1 MRKVYL
7 ALVILALIHQISAQ
21 TQTAAPNPAAR
32 SQLIGQVTSVDAAA
46 RRIVLQDDH
55 GATVTV
61 SAAEATPVLR
71 IPPGETDIK
80 KAARIAFTDIG
91 SGDRILAV
99 GAKSD
104 DGKELQARTL
114 VIMSKADIAQK
125 QQREQQDWQ
134 TRGTAGT
141 VLAIDAGGKTLTVK
155 AGQKTLTV
163 QTADQTEY
171 RRYAPDS
178 VKFSDSV
185 ASSFAEINSGDQ
197 VRVLGNKSGDGLSV
211 KAEQMIS
218 GSFRQI
224 AATIN
229 SIHAE
234 TGEIKVTD
242 LAGKKPVTISVNT
255 SSVLKKLSPALAARL
270 SQRFQ
275 GSAAAGAAASP
286 ASPVPPSGGGRS
298 PDLGQL
304 LDRLPAVAL
313 ADLKPGD
320 AIMVSGSSGSDAGHL
335 TAITLLAGVEP
346 LLTASP
352 NATRDIMAGWNFGG
366 ESGPE

>member
-7 ALVILALIHQISAQ
+7 ALVILAFLHQISAQ
-21 TQTAAPNPAAR
+21 TQPAAPNAAAR
-32 SQLIGQVTSVDAAA
+32 SQIIGQVTLLDAPA
-46 RRIVLQDDH
+46 RHIVLQDDH
-55 GATVTV
+55 GTMITV
-61 SAAEATPVLR
+61 SVAESTAVLR

-104 DGKELQARTL
+104 DGKELQARTV

-141 VLAIDAGGKTLTVK
+141 VSAIDAAGKTLTVK
-155 AGQKTLTV
+155 VGQKTATV

-185 ASSFAEINSGDQ
+185 ASSFSEIKSGDQ
-197 VRVLGNKSGDGLSV
+197 VRVLGNKSEDGSTV
-211 KAEQMIS
+211 KAEEMIS

-224 AATIN
+224 AATIS

-234 TGEIKVTD
+234 TGEIKVND
-242 LAGKKPVTISVNT
+242 LASKKPVTVSVNS
-255 SSVLKKLSPALAARL
+255 SSVLKKLSPVLAARL

-275 GSAAAGAAASP
+275 PNAAAASP
-286 ASPVPPSGGGRS
+286 APAPRGRD
-298 PDLGQL
+298 DLGQL

-320 AIMVSGSSGSDAGHL
+320 AIMVSGSAGSDAGHL
-335 TAITLLAGVEP
+335 TAISLLAGVEP

-366 ESGPE
+366 ENAPE